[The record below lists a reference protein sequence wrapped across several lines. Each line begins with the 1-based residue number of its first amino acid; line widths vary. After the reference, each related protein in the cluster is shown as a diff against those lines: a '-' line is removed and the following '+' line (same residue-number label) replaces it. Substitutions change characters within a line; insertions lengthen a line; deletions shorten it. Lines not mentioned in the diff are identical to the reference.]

1 MLSKHRGNLQN
12 WRNNNSNPSIY
23 PCTHLPIH
31 LSIAWFWVQFGK
43 NMHEFFKDVKIVRV
57 QRTKYYSRSLKNS
70 RMCENRWVW
79 TSMDV
84 CGHRCIG
91 VNIDGCWWTSMNVG
105 EHRWIGV
112 NIDEWVRTSMDVC
125 EHWWLGVNID
135 GWVWTSMD
143 GCEHRWMGVNIDGWV
158 WTSVHGWVWT
168 TMDVCE
174 HK

>member
-12 WRNNNSNPSIY
+12 WRNNKSNPSIY
-23 PCTHLPIH
+23 LCTHLPIH

-91 VNIDGCWWTSMNVG
+91 VNIDG
-105 EHRWIGV
+105 
-112 NIDEWVRTSMDVC
+112 
-125 EHWWLGVNID
+125 
-135 GWVWTSMD
+135 WVWTSMD
-143 GCEHRWMGVNIDGWV
+143 GCEHQCMDGYEQRWMCANINRCDLDNNVFKHWCVSLDNHECV
-158 WTSVHGWVWT
+158 WTRKNAT
-168 TMDVCE
+168 
-174 HK
+174 